1 MPEPQPKPKRG
12 GGPRTPEGKA
22 RSSLNAL
29 KHGLS
34 ARKVVL
40 KCESQEEFDE
50 LLAGLT
56 EAWQPV
62 DTMEA
67 AIVADM
73 AAARWRLQR
82 IWSVETTVIDLEMT
96 DQEEAV
102 EDKFEYADGETRA
115 ALAMKALCSDSGAFA
130 LISRYEARH
139 RRAFDRALSNLLR
152 LRKARRE
159 EKAEHGPEPPPEPAS
174 AQKKVNERTDAP
186 AAAAESG
193 GAAPASAGPGC
204 VACPV
209 PQPVATARHD
219 AQVPFLQNELA
230 AAPATSLIQRSWA
243 RNGGGPATPRR
254 LGSTFTGVLSE
265 TSDYAG
271 PAAKQ
276 APDAGSTEP
285 RPVGSGCLLCAPSA
299 SSASPQ

>member
-1 MPEPQPKPKRG
+1 MPEDQPAQPKRKHG
-12 GGPRTPEGKA
+12 GGPRTTEGKA

-40 KCESQEEFDE
+40 KNESQKEFDR

-56 EAWQPV
+56 EAWHPV

-82 IWSVETTVIDLEMT
+82 IWSVEATVIDLEMT
-96 DQEEAV
+96 DQEDAV
-102 EDKFEYADGETRA
+102 ADKFEYADGETRV

-130 LISRYEARH
+130 LISRYESRH

-159 EKAEHGPEPPPEPAS
+159 EQASRGPEPPPEAAGRPDC
-174 AQKKVNERTDAP
+174 AQKKVNQRTQAP
-186 AAAAESG
+186 AAAVESG
-193 GAAPASAGPGC
+193 DADRPSVPRKRRRRFRRAPCPG
-204 VACPV
+204 
-209 PQPVATARHD
+209 TRWKH
-219 AQVPFLQNELA
+219 
-230 AAPATSLIQRSWA
+230 
-243 RNGGGPATPRR
+243 
-254 LGSTFTGVLSE
+254 
-265 TSDYAG
+265 
-271 PAAKQ
+271 
-276 APDAGSTEP
+276 
-285 RPVGSGCLLCAPSA
+285 
-299 SSASPQ
+299 SP

>member
-1 MPEPQPKPKRG
+1 MPEDRQDQPKRKRG
-12 GGPRTPEGKA
+12 GGPRTPAGKA

-82 IWSVETTVIDLEMT
+82 IWSVEATVIDLEMT

-102 EDKFEYADGETRA
+102 ADKFEYACSETRT

-139 RRAFDRALSNLLR
+139 RRAFDRSLSNLLR
-152 LRKARRE
+152 LRKERRE
-159 EKAEHGPEPPPEPAS
+159 
-174 AQKKVNERTDAP
+174 R
-186 AAAAESG
+186 
-193 GAAPASAGPGC
+193 AAPNRPRNPRAG
-204 VACPV
+204 
-209 PQPVATARHD
+209 
-219 AQVPFLQNELA
+219 N
-230 AAPATSLIQRSWA
+230 
-243 RNGGGPATPRR
+243 
-254 LGSTFTGVLSE
+254 
-265 TSDYAG
+265 
-271 PAAKQ
+271 
-276 APDAGSTEP
+276 P
-285 RPVGSGCLLCAPSA
+285 RPVCRKK
-299 SSASPQ
+299 